1 MSEKVADAPYP
12 AICDGDGFM
21 DEMKPLLM
29 IVDDD
34 VTNLKALEHIF
45 TAKYRINLRKSGE
58 AVLNY
63 FEMLGFF
70 QERNAAAAT
79 TASSDELDRKRIAN
93 TPDLIV
99 LDIMMPGM
107 DGYAVCTRLKEDP
120 VLASIPVIFLT
131 GKVEEHDV
139 TRGFATGAVDYVTKP
154 FNVAELQARVAT
166 HLALK
171 SVREGLALKNRL
183 LEQKIQE
190 LAEQTEKVRQKD
202 TQLLSM
208 DRIAGIGTLAAGIAH
223 EINNPLGFIKSSL
236 SGLRTDCAKMAEGLL
251 RCEQRSAAVEREDAA
266 TDGVGHHLARF
277 QGGVENKFARIDRGI
292 DRISTIINSLMRVS
306 RVDREKVGAFD
317 INASI
322 NDVVELLETAE
333 KTIRFDK
340 HLAEIPLL
348 QCIPNEINQC
358 LLHLLR
364 NAIDAVASEGVIT
377 IRTAYDSAHNNLSIL
392 ITDNGEGMTEEVR
405 RQAFNP
411 FFTTK
416 PVGLGTGVG
425 LTIVEHIVVK
435 HHGRI
440 EIMSKEGEGTTV
452 YLSLPVAHQ

>member
-1 MSEKVADAPYP
+1 MNEKVADAPYP
-12 AICDGDGFM
+12 VLCDGDGSM
-21 DEMKPLLM
+21 EGMKPLLM

-63 FEMLGFF
+63 FAMLGFF
-70 QERNAAAAT
+70 QEQNAEVAT
-79 TASSDELDRKRIAN
+79 TTTSDELDRKRIAN

-99 LDIMMPGM
+99 LDIMMPGI
-107 DGYAVCTRLKEDP
+107 DGYAVCARLKEDP

-131 GKVEEHDV
+131 GKIEEHDV

-171 SVREGLALKNRL
+171 SVREGLALKNRQ

-202 TQLLSM
+202 TQLLMM

-223 EINNPLGFIKSSL
+223 EINNPLGVIKSSL
-236 SGLRTDCAKMAEGLL
+236 SGLKTDCAKIIAAGRLG
-251 RCEQRSAAVEREDAA
+251 CEQKSADAA
-266 TDGVGHHLARF
+266 ADSAGLCLVAGF
-277 QGGVENKFARIDRGI
+277 QGAVENKFARIDRGI
-292 DRISTIINSLMRVS
+292 DRISTIINSLLRVS
-306 RVDREKVGAFD
+306 RIDREKVGSFD

-322 NDVVELLETAE
+322 NDVVGLLTTAE
-333 KTIRFDK
+333 KMIRFDL
-340 HLAEIPLL
+340 HLTDIPLL

-364 NAIDAVASEGVIT
+364 NAIDAVGSEGVIT
-377 IRTAYDSAHNNLSIL
+377 IRTIYEAAQNLLSIL
-392 ITDNGEGMTEEVR
+392 ISDNGEGMTEEVR
-405 RQAFNP
+405 RRAFNP

-416 PVGLGTGVG
+416 PVGSGTGVG
-425 LTIVEHIVVK
+425 LTIVEQIVVK

-440 EIMSKEGEGTTV
+440 ELMSKEGEGTTV
-452 YLSLPVAHQ
+452 YLSLPVAHE